1 MTTMTA
7 PPSALWYPEVSKM
20 SKPDQ
25 TQTPHD
31 VVLAV
36 SDLKRFAGWSFSIL
50 TTVLIGIGVHFNSR
64 LVEVERKNA
73 TQDAAVSGLVKSAE
87 FEKSNRE
94 RIERLLETAQEGQR
108 HILEQ
113 FSELRPKVSAIEEIA
128 RSTQGRLETIAN
140 YLRDTKKEVIQNYD
154 SSRATRP

>member
-1 MTTMTA
+1 MNTIAA

-36 SDLKRFAGWSFSIL
+36 SDLKRFAGWLFSIL

-64 LVEVERKNA
+64 LIEVERKNA
-73 TQDAAVSGLVKSAE
+73 LQDAAVSGLVKNAE

-94 RIERLLETAQEGQR
+94 RIEKLLESAQTGQNS
-108 HILEQ
+108 ILAQ
-113 FSELRPKVSAIEEIA
+113 FSELRPKVSTIEEIA
-128 RSTQGRLETIAN
+128 RSTQGRLEAIAN
-140 YLRDTKKEVIQNYD
+140 YLRDSKKDVIQNYD

>member
-1 MTTMTA
+1 MNTIAA

-36 SDLKRFAGWSFSIL
+36 SDLKRFSGILFSVL
-50 TTVLIGIGVHFNSR
+50 TTVLIGIGIHFNSR
-64 LVEVERKNA
+64 LVEAERKNA
-73 TQDAAVSGLVKSAE
+73 LQDVAVSGLVQNAE

-94 RIERLLETAQEGQR
+94 RMEKLLESAQDGQQR
-108 HILEQ
+108 ILVQ
-113 FSELRPKVSAIEEIA
+113 FAELRPKVSAIEEIA
-128 RSTQGRLETIAN
+128 RNTQIRLEAIADH
-140 YLRDTKKEVIQNYD
+140 LRANKHEVIQNYD
-154 SSRATRP
+154 SSLATRP

>member
-1 MTTMTA
+1 
-7 PPSALWYPEVSKM
+7 M

-25 TQTPHD
+25 IQTPHD

-94 RIERLLETAQEGQR
+94 RMEKLLESAQDGQQR
-108 HILEQ
+108 ILVQ
-113 FSELRPKVSAIEEIA
+113 FAELRPKVSAIEEIA
-128 RSTQGRLETIAN
+128 RNTQIRLEAIADH
-140 YLRDTKKEVIQNYD
+140 LRSTKHEVIQNYD

>member
-1 MTTMTA
+1 
-7 PPSALWYPEVSKM
+7 M

-36 SDLKRFAGWSFSIL
+36 SDLKRFAGWLFSIL

-64 LVEVERKNA
+64 LIEVERKNA
-73 TQDAAVSGLVKSAE
+73 LQDTAVSGLVKNAE

-94 RIERLLETAQEGQR
+94 RIERLLESAQAGQSS
-108 HILEQ
+108 ILAQ

-128 RSTQGRLETIAN
+128 RSTQGRLEAIAN
-140 YLRDTKKEVIQNYD
+140 YLRDSKKDVIQNYD